1 MRLHDLHFFPYP
13 PLYLL
18 FFLLLLGLLLAL
30 LQLGVVGLA
39 YEHLGLSR
47 RAAMAVLF
55 GALLGSGIN
64 IPLVRFPA
72 QRMVEPGIV
81 EFFGVQYV
89 VPYVVERGST
99 VVAINV
105 GGAVIPVLL
114 VIYLI
119 GRSGMSGRTLAAL
132 GVVSVV
138 THLLAR
144 PVPGV
149 GIALPPLLPALAA
162 AGAALLLD
170 RRGAPRTAFIAGT
183 LGTLIG
189 ADLLNLGGLQDLGAP
204 IVSIGGAG
212 TFDGV
217 FLTGIIAVLLAGA
230 TGSGRRTRRG
240 AGGPPGEGAAAPG
253 AGPPLAGPVSPP
265 AQSGPPPGGT

>member
-1 MRLHDLHFFPYP
+1 MRLHDLHFFPHP

-18 FFLLLLGLLLAL
+18 IFLLLLGLLLAL
-30 LQLGVVGLA
+30 LQLGVIEYA

-64 IPLVRFPA
+64 IPVVEFPA
-72 QRMVEPGIV
+72 QRVVEPRVV
-81 EFFGVQYV
+81 EFFGMQYV
-89 VPYVVERGST
+89 VPTVVVRGST
-99 VVAINV
+99 VVAVNV

-114 VIYLI
+114 VIYLMSRYGI
-119 GRSGMSGRTLAAL
+119 GRRGLVALA
-132 GVVSVV
+132 VVTAV

-204 IVSIGGAG
+204 VVSIGGAG

-230 TGSGRRTRRG
+230 TGSGRKSRREAG
-240 AGGPPGEGAAAPG
+240 DPPRERQPAPQRRAASGRAGGPAR
-253 AGPPLAGPVSPP
+253 
-265 AQSGPPPGGT
+265 